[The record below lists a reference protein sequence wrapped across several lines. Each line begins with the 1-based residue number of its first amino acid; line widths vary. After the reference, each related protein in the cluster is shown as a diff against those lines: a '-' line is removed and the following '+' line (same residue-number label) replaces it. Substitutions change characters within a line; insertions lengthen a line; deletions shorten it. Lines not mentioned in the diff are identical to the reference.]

1 MKNVRRGCAPKE
13 CSCSMLNRLKKR
25 FSAGLDPNLR
35 RLLAYLPKYRHL
47 LAGAVAC
54 MLVAAASSSL
64 VAYLLG
70 QLTDLG
76 FYDKQAWIVV
86 AAPVALIVV
95 SFFHGGSMFLSNY
108 LLSRAS
114 QFLLQDLREELF
126 AKILRWPATAYQ
138 NRTTG
143 EIASKFVNE
152 ANVALSKAAKSAV
165 ILVRDTLQIVALSVM
180 LIWHDVSLTI
190 VTVLIAPLIIGLL
203 KTISKKLKPL
213 TAKSQENV
221 ATLLSRLRESYEAH
235 PVVKITNAYDV
246 EMQRFAAVNQEVKRL
261 ALRATKIGAIGTP
274 ATQLIG
280 MAGVAVVLAVA
291 MAEVQHGLMTMGD
304 FVTFL
309 TAMLLMMPPLRRIS
323 GLNATIVTMTVA
335 AQSIFAT
342 LDEAEEEDTGTTEL
356 TNIKGGVTFEH
367 VTMRYPG
374 ADHDAVTDF
383 CLTVTPGQTVALVG
397 ASGSGKT
404 TLVNLLP
411 RFWNPTAGRILIDG
425 IDTQTVTLASLRKQ
439 IAVVSQDVMLFDGT
453 IRDNLV
459 YGTPDA
465 TDEAIE
471 KAVEAAA
478 LKRFIASLPEGLN
491 TPVGEA
497 GNKLSGGQKQRISIA
512 RALLKNAPILILDE
526 ATSALDAES
535 EQAVKTALA
544 HLMKG
549 RTTFMVAHRLA
560 TVENADQIVAM
571 ADGRIQEIG
580 THRELIRRDGLY
592 ARLCALQGITPDA
605 VFADEKRTENGHE

>member
-1 MKNVRRGCAPKE
+1 MMDV
-13 CSCSMLNRLKKR
+13 LNKLWRKT
-25 FSAGLDPNLR
+25 DPNLR

-47 LAGAVAC
+47 LGGAVAC

-76 FYDKQAWIVV
+76 FYDNQAWIVV

-126 AKILRWPATAYQ
+126 AKILRWPAEAYQ

-180 LIWHDVSLTI
+180 LIWHDVSLTL

-213 TAKSQENV
+213 TAKSQKNV

-246 EMQRFAAVNQEVKRL
+246 EMQRFAAVNREVKRL
-261 ALRATKIGAIGTP
+261 ALRATKIGAVGTP

-280 MAGVAVVLAVA
+280 MEGVAVVLAVA

-342 LDEAEEEDTGTTEL
+342 LDEAEETDTGTTPL
-356 TNIKGGVTFEH
+356 MNVKGNVVFEH
-367 VTMRYPG
+367 VSMRYPG

-383 CLTVTPGQTVALVG
+383 NLTVAPGETVALVG

-425 IDTQTVTLASLRKQ
+425 VDTQTVTLASLRKQ

-453 IRDNLV
+453 IRENLI

-465 TDEAIE
+465 TEEAIE
-471 KAVEAAA
+471 VAVEAAA
-478 LKRFIASLPEGLN
+478 LKDFVASLPAGLN

-512 RALLKNAPILILDE
+512 RALLKNAPVLILDE

-535 EQAVKTALA
+535 EQAVKIALA

-571 ADGRIQEIG
+571 ADGKIQEIG
-580 THRELIRRDGLY
+580 THRELIRRNGLY

-605 VFADEKRTENGHE
+605 VFADDTAQKDNE

>member
-1 MKNVRRGCAPKE
+1 MCNAVNKIWRKT
-13 CSCSMLNRLKKR
+13 
-25 FSAGLDPNLR
+25 DPNLR
-35 RLLAYLPKYRHL
+35 RLLSYLPKYRHL
-47 LAGAVAC
+47 LAGAVTC

-70 QLTDLG
+70 KLTDLG
-76 FYDKQAWIVV
+76 FYDKAAWIVV
-86 AAPVALIVV
+86 AAPVGLIVV
-95 SFFHGGSMFLSNY
+95 SFLHGGSMFLSNY

-126 AKILRWPATAYQ
+126 AKILRWPAKAYQ

-180 LIWHDVSLTI
+180 LIWHDMSLTI
-190 VTVLIAPLIIGLL
+190 VTLLIAPLIIGLL
-203 KTISKKLKPL
+203 RTISKKLKPL

-221 ATLLSRLRESYEAH
+221 ATLISRLRESYEAH

-246 EMQRFAAVNQEVKRL
+246 EMKRFTAVNQEVKRL
-261 ALRATKIGAIGTP
+261 ALRATKISAVGTP

-342 LDEAEEEDTGTTEL
+342 LDEPEEEDTGTTEL
-356 TNIKGGVTFEH
+356 THVKGDVVFDH

-374 ADHDAVTDF
+374 ADYDAVKDF
-383 CLTVTPGQTVALVG
+383 SLTVASGTTVALVG
-397 ASGSGKT
+397 ASGSGKS

-411 RFWNPTAGRILIDG
+411 RFWNPTAGRILLDG
-425 IDTQTVTLASLRKQ
+425 IDTQTVTLTSLRQQ

-453 IRDNLV
+453 IRENLI
-459 YGTPDA
+459 YGTPEA
-465 TDEAIE
+465 TDEAIA

-478 LKRFIASLPEGLN
+478 LTNFIASLPEGLN

-497 GNKLSGGQKQRISIA
+497 GSQLSGGQKQRLSIA

-571 ADGRIQEIG
+571 ADGKIQEIG
-580 THRELIRRDGLY
+580 THRELIRRNGLY

-605 VFADEKRTENGHE
+605 VFADDTVQRDNE

>member
-1 MKNVRRGCAPKE
+1 MSDA
-13 CSCSMLNRLKKR
+13 LNKIWRKT
-25 FSAGLDPNLR
+25 DPNLR
-35 RLLAYLPKYRHL
+35 RLLSYLPKYRHL
-47 LAGAVAC
+47 LGGAVAC

-126 AKILRWPATAYQ
+126 AKILRWPAEAYQ

-165 ILVRDTLQIVALSVM
+165 ILVRDTLQIVALSGM
-180 LIWHDVSLTI
+180 LIWHDVSLTL

-261 ALRATKIGAIGTP
+261 ALRATKIGAVGTP

-342 LDEAEEEDTGTTEL
+342 LDEAEEADTGTTIL
-356 TNIKGGVTFEH
+356 TNVKGNVVFEH
-367 VTMRYPG
+367 VSMRYPG

-383 CLTVTPGQTVALVG
+383 NLTVASGETVALVG

-425 IDTQTVTLASLRKQ
+425 VDTQTVTLTSLRKQ

-453 IRDNLV
+453 IRENLI

-465 TDEAIE
+465 TEEAIE
-471 KAVEAAA
+471 AAIEAAA
-478 LKRFIASLPEGLN
+478 LKDFVASLPAGLN

-512 RALLKNAPILILDE
+512 RALLKNAPILIFDE

-580 THRELIRRDGLY
+580 THRELIRRGGLY
-592 ARLCALQGITPDA
+592 ARLCALQGIAPDA
-605 VFADEKRTENGHE
+605 VFADEKNAGDKE